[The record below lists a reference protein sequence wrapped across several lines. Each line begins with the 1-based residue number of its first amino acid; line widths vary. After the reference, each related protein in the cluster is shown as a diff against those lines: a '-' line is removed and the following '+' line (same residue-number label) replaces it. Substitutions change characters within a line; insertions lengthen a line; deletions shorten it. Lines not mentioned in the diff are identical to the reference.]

1 MSAISLSQCDDVPM
15 HSVVRSEEQSGGR
28 GGGVRMERRGWS
40 GEVVV
45 SEELGCGV
53 DYLNAFGILSP

>member
-1 MSAISLSQCDDVPM
+1 
-15 HSVVRSEEQSGGR
+15 
-28 GGGVRMERRGWS
+28 MERRGWS

-53 DYLNAFGILSP
+53 DYLNAFGIRSP